1 MSIEFRKHIMYKGR
15 KTRGS
20 QSYAD
25 RLIKKTEKTMEI
37 VILTALGV
45 GASTVFGALL
55 GFLFGRLSERAGD
68 VVLSFGAGVMLFAAV
83 PGLILPSLEYGG
95 DLSLLVTSLGVLLGG
110 AVIALIDKLLPSLD
124 RAAVESSSY
133 DSDERERKRRVLLFV
148 LAIAIHNLPEGMASG
163 VAFGTG
169 NFSDAL
175 VVSTS
180 IALQNIPEG
189 MVLISP
195 MVSVGI
201 PKAKAFAY
209 AAFTGVVE
217 VVGALI
223 GYFTVSI
230 SSVLLPLLLSLAGG
244 CMLYVI
250 NDEMIPETHSHEGRK
265 APSFAFIVGFLAMV
279 AFDTFV

>member
-1 MSIEFRKHIMYKGR
+1 
-15 KTRGS
+15 
-20 QSYAD
+20 
-25 RLIKKTEKTMEI
+25 MEI

-55 GFLFGRLSERAGD
+55 GFIFGRLSERAGD
-68 VVLSFGAGVMLFAAV
+68 VILSFGAGVMLWAAV

-95 DLSLLVTSLGVLLGG
+95 VFSLPMTCFGALLGA
-110 AVIALIDKLLPSLD
+110 AVIILIDRLLPNTD
-124 RAAVESSSY
+124 RTAVESTAFE
-133 DSDERERKRRVLLFV
+133 SDERERKRRVLLFV

-163 VAFGTG
+163 VAFGMG
-169 NFSDAL
+169 NISDAL
-175 VVSTS
+175 LVSTS

-201 PKAKAFAY
+201 PKAKAFTY

-250 NDEMIPETHSHEGRK
+250 NDEMIPETHSHEGKK
-265 APSFAFIVGFLAMV
+265 APSLAFIIGFLAMV
-279 AFDTFV
+279 AFDALI